1 MLKKLTSKNRQK
13 GKKNSERG
21 ERERETEGGK
31 EGKES
36 VRERGEE
43 GENFPLLSAKCFF
56 QDSTGNKHIQII
68 FTQTF
73 KKVNTLLKN
82 CQDTVKIAFH
92 SFFVCQRFV

>member
-21 ERERETEGGK
+21 KRERKGNRGREK
-31 EGKES
+31 R

-56 QDSTGNKHIQII
+56 QYSTGNKHIQII